1 MSEAKAVLVVGAG
14 DATGGAIARRFAREG
29 YVACVTRRSAD
40 KLEPLVAR
48 IRADGGQAH
57 GFGSDARKED
67 EMVALVDKIE
77 SEIAPIEVAI
87 FNIGANVRFAVTD
100 TTERVYRKVWE
111 MGALAGFLMGRE
123 VARVMLPRGHG
134 TIIFTGAT
142 ASVRGSAGFCRVCRR
157 QARAARTG
165 AEPCARAGPK
175 GIHVAHTVIDG
186 AIDTQ
191 FIAEMFPER
200 YALKASDGIL
210 NPDAIAEAYWQLHA
224 STEAHGRTSSICVPG
239 AKPGEETS
247 VSGTVEFF
255 FDVGSPTAYLA
266 YTQLPAL
273 AAACAAQVAWRPMLL
288 GGVFKATGNVSPVTV
303 PAKGRWMNDDL
314 QRWAR
319 HYGVT
324 LVFNPHFPINTLTLM
339 RGAVGMQMREPE
351 GFPRYLDVVF
361 NAMWR
366 APRNLGDPA
375 VLADTLRGGGF
386 DPVRVAALA
395 AEPEVKAQLIA
406 NTDEAV
412 ARGAFGAP
420 TFFVGNEM
428 FFGQDR
434 LSFVREAL
442 SA

>member
-67 EMVALVDKIE
+67 EMVALVRQIE
-77 SEIAPIEVAI
+77 SEIAPIEVAV

-142 ASVRGSAGFCRVCRR
+142 ASVRGSAGFAAFAGAKHALRALA
-157 QARAARTG
+157 QSMAR
-165 AEPCARAGPK
+165 ELGPK

-191 FIAEMFPER
+191 FIAEKFPER

-210 NPDAIAEAYWQLHA
+210 NPDAIAEAYWQLHGQHRSA
-224 STEAHGRTSSICVPG
+224 WTHELDLRPWS
-239 AKPGEETS
+239 ET
-247 VSGTVEFF
+247 
-255 FDVGSPTAYLA
+255 
-266 YTQLPAL
+266 
-273 AAACAAQVAWRPMLL
+273 W
-288 GGVFKATGNVSPVTV
+288 
-303 PAKGRWMNDDL
+303 
-314 QRWAR
+314 
-319 HYGVT
+319 
-324 LVFNPHFPINTLTLM
+324 
-339 RGAVGMQMREPE
+339 
-351 GFPRYLDVVF
+351 
-361 NAMWR
+361 
-366 APRNLGDPA
+366 
-375 VLADTLRGGGF
+375 
-386 DPVRVAALA
+386 
-395 AEPEVKAQLIA
+395 
-406 NTDEAV
+406 
-412 ARGAFGAP
+412 
-420 TFFVGNEM
+420 
-428 FFGQDR
+428 
-434 LSFVREAL
+434 
-442 SA
+442 